1 MIQARAR
8 RRIVRVFILA
18 GAEKFSVQFVA
29 SGDSAWSDAAR
40 GRGAAPKHRFIIT
53 KGNHLMKKLFR
64 PLALA
69 LLAAAFSMTI
79 GCATVTRGTTQ
90 TVAINSV
97 PSGATVSMSNGER
110 CETPCIFKL
119 KRKYPVALEVC
130 KPGYTPVNNVLT
142 SQMSSSGGWAMAG
155 NVIIG
160 GLIGLGIDAGTG
172 AYRDLTPNP
181 VNITLAEEVQ
191 GCAAPAFPV
200 VPGGGQ
206 TVEQYQKWKSKQN
219 K

>member
-1 MIQARAR
+1 
-8 RRIVRVFILA
+8 
-18 GAEKFSVQFVA
+18 
-29 SGDSAWSDAAR
+29 
-40 GRGAAPKHRFIIT
+40 
-53 KGNHLMKKLFR
+53 MKKFFR

-69 LLAAAFSMTI
+69 MMLAAFFVAT

-97 PSGATVSMSNGER
+97 PAGATVSMSNGER

-119 KRKYPVALEVC
+119 KRKYPVAMEVC
-130 KPGYTPVNNVLT
+130 KAGYSPVNNLLA
-142 SQMSSSGGWAMAG
+142 SEMSAGGGWAMAG

-160 GLIGLGIDAGTG
+160 GLIGLAIDAGTG
-172 AYRDLTPNP
+172 SYRDLTPSPLN
-181 VNITLAEEVQ
+181 VTLAEQAQ
-191 GCAAPAFPV
+191 GCAAPTFPA

-206 TVEQYQKWKSKQN
+206 TVEQYQKWKSKQA